1 MVDKVKEQAY
11 ISYMMQ
17 KLPDV
22 KQGKEHKL
30 QKGDS
35 LWGLAKKE
43 LNNPKASNQEISE
56 YMLLIA
62 KLNNLDTIDEMNSLK
77 INDKINLPEQASAKS
92 ALSSR
97 TKPAKTPAAKR
108 RPTDAEESFAD
119 VKDALFNDKTI
130 HVAKAYPR
138 ELNLFHVYQYYHDKE
153 SGYTTN
159 RHPVVSFR
167 LDKNGKFED
176 ASFEGKKDVN
186 SYGYDYNIDKNGAI
200 TQRNKFRD
208 NARGRVD
215 AADMNEVK
223 SRLEELSK
231 QAVLSY

>member
-11 ISYMMQ
+11 IDYMMR

-22 KQGKEHKL
+22 KQGKVHKL

-77 INDKINLPEQASAKS
+77 INDKIYLPEQAAAKS
-92 ALSSR
+92 ALLSK
-97 TKPAKTPAAKR
+97 TQPAKKSAAKR
-108 RPTDAEESFAD
+108 QPTDAEASFAG

-130 HVAKAYPR
+130 HVAKAYPQ

-153 SGYTTN
+153 SGYISN
-159 RHPVVSFR
+159 HHPVVSFT
-167 LDKNGKFED
+167 LDKNGKFKS
-176 ASFEGKKDVN
+176 ASFEGEKNVN
-186 SYGYDYNIDKNGAI
+186 TLGYDYNIDKNGTI
-200 TQRNKFRD
+200 TQRNKFMD
-208 NARGRVD
+208 NARGKVD

-223 SRLEELSK
+223 VRLEELSK